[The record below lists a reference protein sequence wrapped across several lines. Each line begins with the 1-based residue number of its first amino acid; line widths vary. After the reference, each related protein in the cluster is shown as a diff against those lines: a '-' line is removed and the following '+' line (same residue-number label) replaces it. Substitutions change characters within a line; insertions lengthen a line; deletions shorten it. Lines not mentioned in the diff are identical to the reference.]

1 MKAAF
6 LPVHWDALLDIED
19 IRIGGSLLL
28 LGGHASGVR
37 VCIN

>member
-19 IRIGGSLLL
+19 IIGGPLLL